1 MENLFEDIDCFKKRV
16 SPQEF
21 ASFLGVTRKAVN
33 DAIAAGRLEDSVE
46 TLENGYHKLDVPKAI
61 FEWFDNADPSKD
73 HENYLADARIKNT
86 SEDQI
91 PSFLESK
98 CKKEFYAAKILA
110 LEYEE
115 KLGTLVPRAAM
126 ENELYE
132 IARTLRDRLLALA
145 ETLSPRLMGLDSA
158 EIRVQIR
165 SELERVL
172 EMLSKG
178 DKSLAS

>member
-1 MENLFEDIDCFKKRV
+1 MESLFEDIDPVKQLV

-21 ASFLGVTRKAVN
+21 ADFLGVNKRSVN
-33 DAIAAGRLEDSVE
+33 EAIRAFRLETSVITE
-46 TLENGYHKLDVPKAI
+46 ANGYHKIDVPKAI

-73 HENYLADARIKNT
+73 HEHHLADPRIKQT

-91 PSFLESK
+91 PSFSESK

-115 KLGTLVPRAAM
+115 KLGNLVPRAAM
-126 ENELYE
+126 ENDLYE

-172 EMLSKG
+172 DMLSKG